1 LVYLTFPQNPT
12 GLKVYKIIGQKEG
25 NRKIGVTANELGSLD
40 ALKGKTILAFYS
52 SCTGKPH
59 RFQFLYSENG
69 VYNTEEELKNY
80 ISNETDYQYYIDF
93 DNPEEDYTVK
103 SSNYTLPIGFA
114 TTTYL
119 EYGNGMATTLS
130 SKYRGRR
137 YGFSQQAKYIP
148 VLDRYVQLYKK
159 GSQEYYGY
167 EHAEYKSPALTQNM
181 ISNSTFESTSGWTGT
196 KSG

>member
-1 LVYLTFPQNPT
+1 L
-12 GLKVYKIIGQKEG
+12 
-25 NRKIGVTANELGSLD
+25 A
-40 ALKGKTILAFYS
+40 GKTILAFYS

-93 DNPEEDYTVK
+93 DNPEDDYTVK
-103 SSNYTLPIGFA
+103 NSNYTLPIGFA

-119 EYGNGMATTLS
+119 EYENGTATTLS
-130 SKYRGRR
+130 AKYRGRR

-148 VLDRYVQLYKK
+148 VLDRYVQLYNKVDGQGNIITEEIIEAGETK
-159 GSQEYYGY
+159 TEPVIYYGY
-167 EHAEYKSPALTQNM
+167 EHAEYKSPALT
-181 ISNSTFESTSGWTGT
+181 
-196 KSG
+196 